1 MTCTRAI
8 EKAHLFQPGTHLDRW
23 LFVMARRLWLNE
35 LRANNLQSAQSVDD
49 MDIADNSAPA
59 ETNIF
64 AREVLHEVNTL
75 PEAQRAAALLVF
87 VEGYK
92 YAEAA
97 EILDIPVGTIMSRIS
112 AARATLATR
121 LADVRGADK

>member
-1 MTCTRAI
+1 
-8 EKAHLFQPGTHLDRW
+8 
-23 LFVMARRLWLNE
+23 MARRLWLNE
-35 LRANNLQSAQSVDD
+35 LRANSLQSAQSVDD

-64 AREVLHEVNTL
+64 AREVLNELNTL
-75 PEAQRAAALLVF
+75 PKAQRTAALLVF

-121 LADVRGADK
+121 LADARGADK